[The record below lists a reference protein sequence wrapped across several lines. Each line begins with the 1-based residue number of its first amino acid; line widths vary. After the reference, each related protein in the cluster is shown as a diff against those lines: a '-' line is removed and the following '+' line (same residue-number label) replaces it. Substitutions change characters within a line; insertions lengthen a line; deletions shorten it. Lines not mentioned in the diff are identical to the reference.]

1 MKFSLSLLPMGR
13 SYSRKTPTECLQTSL
28 ALLLKCRTLY
38 CWSRKP
44 EFYKTRS
51 HLWHSNLMKS
61 TGLPRL
67 DFFQDWGF
75 IVPRL
80 IQCEFLADKEWWDT
94 HIVQLQG
101 TRSFLQCF
109 QGLALTFEIIRK
121 STIPTFCPC
130 LNSGFYIT
138 DGSQRTKF
146 SKKNKQL

>member
-13 SYSRKTPTECLQTSL
+13 SYSRKTPTKCLRTSL

-61 TGLPRL
+61 TGLPSL
-67 DFFQDWGF
+67 DLFQDWGF
-75 IVPRL
+75 IVPRLRVFILLL

-101 TRSFLQCF
+101 TRSFLHCF

-121 STIPTFCPC
+121 STIPAFSPF
-130 LNSGFYIT
+130 LNSGFYVT
-138 DGSQRTKF
+138 YDRWLTED
-146 SKKNKQL
+146 